1 MITSDREVEDQLLQL
16 QHLPPRIASV
26 TVNGHSEQRPT
37 IVEDKDPIVVV
48 QTREICV

>member
-1 MITSDREVEDQLLQL
+1 LITSSGEVEDQLLQL
-16 QHLPPRIASV
+16 QHLPPRGASV

-48 QTREICV
+48 EAHEICV